1 MPTASDQRS
10 VPPVSACAFAAQAAG
25 AAQAAREPGWQNDR
39 PEPGR
44 ALVATTTSGQ
54 AVATSARLRP
64 SAVFL
69 AHLIAVAQQ
78 APQTRQRRRAE
89 PDVAKAVYAEAC
101 APPARTGG
109 ALCRSL

>member
-10 VPPVSACAFAAQAAG
+10 LQPDSACPFAAQSAVG
-25 AAQAAREPGWQNDR
+25 QNGR

-44 ALVATTTSGQ
+44 ALVPTTTCGQ
-54 AVATSARLRP
+54 AASTSAKSRP
-64 SAVFL
+64 SAMFL

-89 PDVAKAVYAEAC
+89 PDVANAVYAEAC
-101 APPARTGG
+101 APSARTGG

>member
-10 VPPVSACAFAAQAAG
+10 APPVSACAFAAQAA
-25 AAQAAREPGWQNDR
+25 AASGSQSGR

-44 ALVATTTSGQ
+44 ALVTTTTCGQ
-54 AVATSARLRP
+54 AVTTSARSRP

-89 PDVAKAVYAEAC
+89 PDEANAVYAEAC
-101 APPARTGG
+101 APFARTGR

>member
-10 VPPVSACAFAAQAAG
+10 LQPDSACPFAAQSAVG
-25 AAQAAREPGWQNDR
+25 QHGR

-44 ALVATTTSGQ
+44 ALVPTTTCGQAATT
-54 AVATSARLRP
+54 SAKSRPSRSRP
-64 SAVFL
+64 SAMFL

-89 PDVAKAVYAEAC
+89 PDVANAVYAEAC
-101 APPARTGG
+101 APSARTGR